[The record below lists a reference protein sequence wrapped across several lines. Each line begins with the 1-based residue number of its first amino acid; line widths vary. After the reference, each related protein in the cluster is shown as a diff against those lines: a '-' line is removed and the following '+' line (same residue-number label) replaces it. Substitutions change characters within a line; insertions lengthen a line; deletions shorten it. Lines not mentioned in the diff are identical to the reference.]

1 MNYFDFITIGV
12 LVVAFYS
19 GYKNGLIE
27 TVFRS
32 VGYVAGGV
40 FSLATAVNYL
50 STWQNQLHKV
60 VLVLLAILL
69 GATLGEYLLGKVG
82 AIFRVALFLPPFKF
96 IDSLLGAGLSVL
108 RAGFI
113 LYLLATLLVFS
124 TWSTAD
130 EYIKPAKFYTYAD
143 SHLPSAMSEIK
154 SEIVKLLEKVN

>member
-19 GYKNGLIE
+19 GYKNGLIK

-32 VGYVAGGV
+32 VGYIAGGV
-40 FSLATAVNYL
+40 FGLATAVNYL

-60 VLVLLAILL
+60 VLALFAILL
-69 GATLGEYLLGKVG
+69 GATLGEYLLDKVG

-113 LYLLATLLVFS
+113 MYLVATLLIFS
-124 TWSTAD
+124 TWSLAND
-130 EYIKPAKFYTYAD
+130 YVKPSKIYTYAD

-154 SEIVKLLEKVN
+154 SEIVKLLKKVN

>member
-19 GYKNGLIE
+19 GYKNGLIK

-32 VGYVAGGV
+32 VGYIAGGV
-40 FSLATAVNYL
+40 FGLATAVNYL

-60 VLVLLAILL
+60 VLALFAILL

-96 IDSLLGAGLSVL
+96 IDSLLGAVLSFL

-154 SEIVKLLEKVN
+154 SKIIKLLKKVN

>member
-1 MNYFDFITIGV
+1 MNYFDFIVIGV
-12 LVVAFYS
+12 LLVAFYS
-19 GYKNGLIE
+19 GYKNGLIK
-27 TVFRS
+27 TIFRS
-32 VGYVAGGV
+32 IGYIAGGV
-40 FSLATAVNYL
+40 LGLAAAVNYL

-60 VLVLLAILL
+60 VLTLLAILL

-96 IDSLLGAGLSVL
+96 IDSSLGASLSVL

-124 TWSTAD
+124 TWSIAH